1 MDISEGKII
10 MSKIEDVIG
19 RLREPSASEDV
30 MKTWDNIRAMLIS
43 GVMGTMPRDIFESL
57 LDGIDELKAEAADII
72 ETLKRQRAAD
82 PRSGVERSAPPLRVA
97 AAKGETLDQMIRN
110 ARESGLYKIGDMKL
124 MWVNEGDLYCH
135 SVTVIE

>member
-1 MDISEGKII
+1 
-10 MSKIEDVIG
+10 
-19 RLREPSASEDV
+19 

-124 MWVNEGDLYCH
+124 MWVNEGDLYSH